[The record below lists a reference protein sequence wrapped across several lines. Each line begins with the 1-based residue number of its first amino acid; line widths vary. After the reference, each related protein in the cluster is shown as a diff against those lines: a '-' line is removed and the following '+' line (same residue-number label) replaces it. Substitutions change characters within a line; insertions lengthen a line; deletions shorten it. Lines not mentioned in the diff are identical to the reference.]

1 MANKV
6 NICTTYLEKPGNEGE
21 KYCQM
26 LMHSKAKEKEPFVKL
41 EWAPYFLRH
50 NYAPEHLD
58 GDAAAASP
66 IVFAF
71 RNRQLRYG
79 HSGPWC
85 IGTATWLIVEKGPV
99 IVFGIDLDHALRD
112 SKDPVAT
119 TQGLVDKME
128 SLSGVSD
135 MGNRVRFQVYATA
148 GSVLWVPP
156 GIALALYG
164 TAEGGT
170 SAVAFFPW
178 QSSALAA
185 EHRIRNDICGKT
197 ISALAVSCLRTHK
210 SYKFLDRPPIE
221 GLGGRT
227 YHSMGRPGGT
237 QSNGPGGPPDGGCR
251 HLSS

>member
-1 MANKV
+1 M
-6 NICTTYLEKPGNEGE
+6 
-21 KYCQM
+21 
-26 LMHSKAKEKEPFVKL
+26 EKEPFVKL
-41 EWAPYFLRH
+41 EWAPNFLIRT
-50 NYAPEHLD
+50 YPPDYLD
-58 GDAAAASP
+58 GQKAAASP

-79 HSGPWC
+79 LQGPCC

-99 IVFGIDLDHALRD
+99 IVLGIDLDHAFQDAEQACTTRTSL
-112 SKDPVAT
+112 VA
-119 TQGLVDKME
+119 KMM
-128 SLSGVSD
+128 SLSGSD
-135 MGNRVRFQVYATA
+135 RAGFVNRVRFQVYATS
-148 GSVLWVPP
+148 GTQLWVPP

-197 ISALAVSCLRTHK
+197 ISALAVSYLRTHK

-221 GLGGRT
+221 GLAGRT

-237 QSNGPGGPPDGGCR
+237 QSNGAGGPPDGGCR
-251 HLSS
+251 HLIS